1 MRGLDRFF
9 QVEIRKLEM
18 LATSPLDP
26 FLLKTSEKHS
36 PVWSSGD
43 PGIQA
48 EVVGWAERGGAG
60 STPTR
65 QPKLHYLGPDCLV
78 GKSSF
83 H

>member
-1 MRGLDRFF
+1 MRGLDRLF
-9 QVEIRKLEM
+9 QAVIRKLGT

-26 FLLKTSEKHS
+26 FLLKTSENHS
-36 PVWSSGD
+36 PIWPSGG

-48 EVVGWAERGGAG
+48 EVVGWAERGGMG
-60 STPTR
+60 STPIGE
-65 QPKLHYLGPDCLV
+65 PKLHYLGPDCLV